1 LRQLSDGSTVTEF
14 DSFITS
20 MTKATTFGFSSIG
33 SIATDALIKNVK
45 TYGNFAEEQGTKISN
60 TLKDTEGGG

>member
-1 LRQLSDGSTVTEF
+1 
-14 DSFITS
+14 